1 MKLCAQFIFQCCCFF
16 VLVPTT
22 SFLDLHRHRYRHP
35 HPHFHDMMNASDCCN
50 IWKSTFYA
58 LHQAPPRPRLRLP
71 PAASPPPSLPKTAVK
86 MEKICGISWGLI
98 TIKTLFCKK
107 KCFFV
112 VCISLYVRDVCV
124 CVCVFPPTN
133 LTHNYKAFACC
144 RAEQSNRLHTP
155 TDWHGRTTHRR
166 R

>member
-1 MKLCAQFIFQCCCFF
+1 MRSIYFPVLFF
-16 VLVPTT
+16 VLLVPTT
-22 SFLDLHRHRYRHP
+22 SFLDLHRHR

-71 PAASPPPSLPKTAVK
+71 PAASPPSPSLPKTAVK

-107 KCFFV
+107 MFFRCLYKF
-112 VCISLYVRDVCV
+112 VCTGCL
-124 CVCVFPPTN
+124 CVCVFFLQQIWHIITKLSPGVGRNNPTDC
-133 LTHNYKAFACC
+133 TP
-144 RAEQSNRLHTP
+144 P
-155 TDWHGRTTHRR
+155 TDWHGRGWTTHRR